1 MLFSENFLFQ
11 LFWYLSGKFQRKK
24 CKGVLDMRKK
34 YTSEFKAKVAL
45 EAVKGEMTLSELS
58 QKYEVHPNMI
68 ANWKSRFLKE
78 VPRIFSDKR
87 LKDNKSK
94 EVQVDDLY
102 KQIGVLQVEKEFL
115 RKKYKQIFG
124 KEPDL

>member
-1 MLFSENFLFQ
+1 
-11 LFWYLSGKFQRKK
+11 
-24 CKGVLDMRKK
+24 MRKK
-34 YTSEFKAKVAL
+34 YSSEFKAKVAL

-78 VPRIFSDKR
+78 APRIFTDKR
-87 LKDNKSK
+87 LKENKSK

>member
-1 MLFSENFLFQ
+1 
-11 LFWYLSGKFQRKK
+11 
-24 CKGVLDMRKK
+24 MRKK

>member
-1 MLFSENFLFQ
+1 
-11 LFWYLSGKFQRKK
+11 
-24 CKGVLDMRKK
+24 MRKK
-34 YTSEFKAKVAL
+34 YSPEFKAKVAL

-68 ANWKSRFLKE
+68 SNWKSQFLKE
-78 VPRIFSDKR
+78 VPKIFVDKR
-87 LKDNKSK
+87 RKENKNK
-94 EVQVDDLY
+94 EVSVDDLY
-102 KQIGVLQVEKEFL
+102 KQIGILQVEKEFL

>member
-1 MLFSENFLFQ
+1 
-11 LFWYLSGKFQRKK
+11 
-24 CKGVLDMRKK
+24 MRKR
-34 YTSEFKAKVAL
+34 YTPEFKAKVAL

-68 ANWKSRFLKE
+68 SNWKSQFLQE
-78 VPRIFSDKR
+78 VPKIFLDKR
-87 LKDNKSK
+87 RKAHKTQ
-94 EVQVDDLY
+94 EVNVDDLY

>member
-1 MLFSENFLFQ
+1 
-11 LFWYLSGKFQRKK
+11 
-24 CKGVLDMRKK
+24 MRKK
-34 YTSEFKAKVAL
+34 YSSEFKARVAL

-68 ANWKSRFLKE
+68 VKWKKRFISEAPKLF
-78 VPRIFSDKR
+78 VDKR
-87 LKDNKSK
+87 HKENKSNK
-94 EVQVDDLY
+94 VSMDELY
-102 KQIGVLQVEKEFL
+102 KQIGILKVERDFL

>member
-1 MLFSENFLFQ
+1 
-11 LFWYLSGKFQRKK
+11 
-24 CKGVLDMRKK
+24 
-34 YTSEFKAKVAL
+34 
-45 EAVKGEMTLSELS
+45 
-58 QKYEVHPNMI
+58 MI

>member
-1 MLFSENFLFQ
+1 
-11 LFWYLSGKFQRKK
+11 
-24 CKGVLDMRKK
+24 MRKR
-34 YTSEFKAKVAL
+34 YSSEFKANVAL
-45 EAVKGEMTLSELS
+45 EAVKGELTLSELS

>member
-1 MLFSENFLFQ
+1 
-11 LFWYLSGKFQRKK
+11 
-24 CKGVLDMRKK
+24 MRKK
-34 YTSEFKAKVAL
+34 YSSEFKAKVAL

-68 ANWKSRFLKE
+68 AKWKSQFLLE
-78 VPRIFSDKR
+78 VPKIFVDKR
-87 LKDNKSK
+87 RK
-94 EVQVDDLY
+94 EHKRQEVNVDDLY

>member
-1 MLFSENFLFQ
+1 
-11 LFWYLSGKFQRKK
+11 
-24 CKGVLDMRKK
+24 MRKR
-34 YTSEFKAKVAL
+34 YSSEFKAKVAL